1 MRKEYVFLVYRWV
14 KSFQNSGSIFSQKI
28 QVRLK
33 PEFGDM
39 NIYQMKPSH
48 ILSFRNKLIGI
59 LQPHTIN
66 LYIELMSTIFNY
78 FSKYRNMKIDNP
90 TLKVDQRRGR
100 LTTGIG
106 KNILTN
112 SPSHPH
118 GITVRLEDGQVGRVQ
133 EIL

>member
-48 ILSFRNKLIGI
+48 ILNFRNKLIGI

-90 TLKVDQRRGR
+90 TLKVDKLKVNNTRKR
-100 LTTGIG
+100 
-106 KNILTN
+106 ILTKN
-112 SPSHPH
+112 
-118 GITVRLEDGQVGRVQ
+118 D
-133 EIL
+133 ILYLREPLADYKKQPVI